1 MDWYE
6 SSMHLKLFL
15 IFLYLKL
22 HWFVYIWEGFFD
34 SSSFNLISLWNCPL
48 LQLGNKN
55 YCLTCFILFIYLF
68 FLRFVI
74 TYFVTR
80 RLLTLA
86 CHVGAFLMS
95 KSATNFAKSIK
106 SYILCPITYK
116 NCLYLAFAF
125 VCFIKDVAL
134 LCFALWKIV
143 IGSTHS
149 MNIVV
154 GFLVY
159 DATLE

>member
-1 MDWYE
+1 MNVIAVKA
-6 SSMHLKLFL
+6 SVHLP
-15 IFLYLKL
+15 
-22 HWFVYIWEGFFD
+22 
-34 SSSFNLISLWNCPL
+34 FNHQL
-48 LQLGNKN
+48 LVQNLS
-55 YCLTCFILFIYLF
+55 TQ
-68 FLRFVI
+68 
-74 TYFVTR
+74 VTR